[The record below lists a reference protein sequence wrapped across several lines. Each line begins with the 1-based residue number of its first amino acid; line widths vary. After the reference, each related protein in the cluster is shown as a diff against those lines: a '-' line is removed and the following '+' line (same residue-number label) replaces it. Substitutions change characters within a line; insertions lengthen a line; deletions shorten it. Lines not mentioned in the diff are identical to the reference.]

1 MGKGNFRTAGIFFF
15 SLSNSLYEFVLGH
28 SMNIFLVL
36 IGAPELFSFN
46 FPLREYFFWY
56 FARPHHNFSNGPSL
70 RKTSIQKYEL
80 PQNCR
85 FPLPFLTVIAFH
97 RAKKISADHWIV
109 DRIKINSEHHTF
121 CQLQVSFTSVSF
133 TSLR

>member
-1 MGKGNFRTAGIFFF
+1 MGGGEFSNRGNFFF

-28 SMNIFLVL
+28 SMYIFLVL
-36 IGAPELFSFN
+36 IGAPEFFSFN
-46 FPLREYFFWY
+46 FPLREIFLY

-80 PQNCR
+80 PQNCP

-97 RAKKISADHWIV
+97 RAKKMSADHWNCRSNK
-109 DRIKINSEHHTF
+109 D
-121 CQLQVSFTSVSF
+121 
-133 TSLR
+133 